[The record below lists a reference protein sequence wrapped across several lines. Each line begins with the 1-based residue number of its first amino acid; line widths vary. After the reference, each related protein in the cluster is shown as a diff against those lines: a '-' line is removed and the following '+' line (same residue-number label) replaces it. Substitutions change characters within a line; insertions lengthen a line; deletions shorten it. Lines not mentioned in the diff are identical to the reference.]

1 MFLHGKKSRGYRF
14 LQEALILLFLFGY
27 VRRTQR
33 GHVFHSATKKIESKL
48 LHVALRNV
56 QPILE
61 VRKVRV
67 AGKTFLVPSYVSKKR
82 SFRLAIQWILEA
94 AKLSLKN
101 QKKRIL
107 KSKFQ
112 HSIAI
117 EIALALQKKGGPRKK
132 REKLHQLADANR
144 SFHHYRWWN

>member
-27 VRRTQR
+27 VRSSS
-33 GHVFHSATKKIESKL
+33 GPATKKIESKL

>member
-27 VRRTQR
+27 VRSSSGRR
-33 GHVFHSATKKIESKL
+33 AATKKIESKL